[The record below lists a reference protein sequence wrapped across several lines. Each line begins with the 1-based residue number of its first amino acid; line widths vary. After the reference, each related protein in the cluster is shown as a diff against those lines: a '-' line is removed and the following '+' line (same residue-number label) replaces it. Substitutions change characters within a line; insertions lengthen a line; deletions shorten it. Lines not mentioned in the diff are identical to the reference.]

1 MMVNFLKYK
10 LLFLLLTFITGMAY
24 AQNDSVPSLPSAD
37 DEVIDT
43 RTVAAEP
50 EPTSTKKPVGDRSP
64 FRNKRFN
71 PNYGLRRI
79 LNMFTFTPTVGY
91 SRTYYN
97 FKSGDTTLVGD
108 TTGVSRDFKGSGIPI
123 SGTLNFHYKWFRIGG
138 GAELEFH
145 SFKDE
150 QVGIDQGIIN
160 DKKTMF
166 TKFYGNIGAEV
177 YQYWDSIL
185 VPEVQFGSM
194 KLGKGFNTDSV
205 SNSMFVNLGV
215 SVEKVLSE
223 YFRIVVKPSYEI
235 RSLERSGTVPTNY
248 NMNAFSVKIGVS
260 IRYPDIPRCP
270 LKACHTQIKH
280 IHYGNEYRGQPLPI
294 KQNRKYGELN
304 PKLKKY
310 KGRNKKK
317 LNPY

>member
-1 MMVNFLKYK
+1 MRRFMIRYFYMV
-10 LLFLLLTFITGMAY
+10 LLVMVVPTTVLW
-24 AQNDSVPSLPSAD
+24 AQNDSIPSQTEED
-37 DEVIDT
+37 TVIDT
-43 RTVAAEP
+43 REIPTEA
-50 EPTSTKKPVGDRSP
+50 EPTSTKKPVGDRGP
-64 FRNKRFN
+64 FRNRRFN

-79 LNMFTFTPTVGY
+79 LNHFTFTPTIGY
-91 SRTYYN
+91 SRTSYVH
-97 FKSGDTTLVGD
+97 KSADTTEASG
-108 TTGVSRDFKGSGIPI
+108 DFKGSGIPI
-123 SGTLNFHYKWFRIGG
+123 SGTLNFHYKWFRLGG

-150 QVGIDQGIIN
+150 EIGIAQGIIN
-160 DKKTMF
+160 DKKTTF

-177 YQYWDSIL
+177 YQYWDYML
-185 VPEVQFGSM
+185 VPEVQVGAL

-205 SNSMFVNLGV
+205 NNSMFVNLGV

-223 YFRIVVKPSYEI
+223 YFRIIIKPSYEI
-235 RSLERSGTVPTNY
+235 RSLERIGSEPADY
-248 NMNAFSVKIGVS
+248 NMNAFSIKLGVS

-304 PKLKKY
+304 PVLKKY